1 MSSIE
6 DNNFY
11 YSSNWSEKN
20 LIANYCTNIWR
31 EKYFNKFRSCRAHS
45 MVLLLLLSPVHTTQH
60 PIIPAQSKLHLV
72 VIPTM
77 KFLVQFQIGI
87 PSWVFS
93 FNWKWPLS
101 VANRH
106 RIRSII
112 IACQPNH
119 LTCLSR
125 NHHHRIVSC
134 LPGQFQ
140 WNDKFS
146 SAPNS
151 AIHVSNPNCSPH
163 ILLPQ
168 IGWHHSPWHKRPK
181 RFLWNNNK

>member
-1 MSSIE
+1 
-6 DNNFY
+6 
-11 YSSNWSEKN
+11 
-20 LIANYCTNIWR
+20 
-31 EKYFNKFRSCRAHS
+31 

-134 LPGQFQ
+134 LANFNGMTNLAALRILQFTYQ
-140 WNDKFS
+140 IRIVRLTF
-146 SAPNS
+146 
-151 AIHVSNPNCSPH
+151 CSPKLVGTTH
-163 ILLPQ
+163 LGTKDRRGFFGI
-168 IGWHHSPWHKRPK
+168 IISK
-181 RFLWNNNK
+181 